1 MGRGPPRLNG
11 GPPADAPDA
20 PTGSARSPWPEFR
33 VQAVASWCIPVGRPV
48 RGLPPPSS
56 PPLPARLLSGPAA
69 GHPHLVSP
77 IASESGRCLVLRAQP
92 GGARA
97 TKDPPRAAAQQLPRQ
112 SRVGAVSHSN
122 VGHSPPHSRRVAPP
136 APLSPCRIRDPW
148 RGGADC
154 NVAPSRSVAAAAG
167 QRRGV
172 LRGGVPSVGA
182 TACGVGP
189 PRPARHRP
197 SHVAAPLPP
206 HSRPHPSDASPTVP
220 PYPAHPCWLPPAWVL
235 QPPPDRHLSPRGP
248 PPPPGTPRVT
258 PPPPL
263 CPSPPASPD

>member
-69 GHPHLVSP
+69 G
-77 IASESGRCLVLRAQP
+77 R
-92 GGARA
+92 ARA

-154 NVAPSRSVAAAAG
+154 NVAPSRPVAAAAG

-172 LRGGVPSVGA
+172 LRGGVGPRWARRPAALDPLGPLA
-182 TACGVGP
+182 TARRTWP
-189 PRPARHRP
+189 PP
-197 SHVAAPLPP
+197 
-206 HSRPHPSDASPTVP
+206 SRPTPAPIHLTRRRRCRPTRPTRVGCP
-220 PYPAHPCWLPPAWVL
+220 LRGSYSRRRTGISLPVVLLHRLALPA
-235 QPPPDRHLSPRGP
+235 
-248 PPPPGTPRVT
+248 
-258 PPPPL
+258 
-263 CPSPPASPD
+263 